1 MTKYRLIAAFD
12 NNIDSILTGK
22 GHKDTTW
29 HAIDNSDSILFD
41 KNLSESDDD
50 IIINK
55 IQNE

>member
-12 NNIDSILTGK
+12 NNIDSILTVK
-22 GHKDTTW
+22 GPTW